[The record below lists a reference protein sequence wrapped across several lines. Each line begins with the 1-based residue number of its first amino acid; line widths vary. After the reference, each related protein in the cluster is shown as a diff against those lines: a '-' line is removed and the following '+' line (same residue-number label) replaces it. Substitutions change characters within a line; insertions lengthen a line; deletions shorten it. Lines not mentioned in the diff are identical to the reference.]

1 LYLEVDFLEDIKPE
15 FFYSKR
21 SNLSIFAAELMVTPI
36 IIIVV
41 SLAMAAFFSG
51 LEIAFVS
58 ANKLRIELKSKQG
71 SNWAALVSSYYKSP
85 SRFISTILVAYNV
98 VLVIYGIFIGRQLD
112 AMLDPFHFSGLTN
125 LLISTII
132 STIIVLFTADFLPKA
147 LFRINP
153 NFVLSIFIYP
163 FQLFY
168 FLLWP
173 IVQFTIWLSKK
184 ILRILT
190 KQVFIETAPAFT
202 KVDLGH
208 FISETLQDNR
218 KSEVDAEILKNA
230 LDFSTVRVR
239 DCVVPRTDL
248 VAIEVSESMESL
260 IALFLESYHSKIL
273 VYRDSIDNIIGYVH
287 QIDLFKKPKS
297 IRQILMPVLITNQSR
312 TAQQMLNE
320 FVKKR
325 KSIALVVD
333 EFGGT
338 AGIITVEDIME
349 EILGEIDDEHDTDS
363 HLIEKQIHENEFEFS
378 ASLQVDYLNEKYGFN
393 IAEGEYETLA
403 GYIIAQHGSIPS
415 VGESLNIQ
423 RFKVKILKFDEARID
438 LVRMVVLDE

>member
-1 LYLEVDFLEDIKPE
+1 
-15 FFYSKR
+15 
-21 SNLSIFAAELMVTPI
+21 MVTPI
-36 IIIVV
+36 VVILV

-71 SNWAALVSSYYKSP
+71 SAWATLVSDYYKSP

-98 VLVIYGIFIGRQLD
+98 VLVIYGIFIGKQLAD
-112 AMLDPFHFSGLTN
+112 MLEPFQLSRVSN
-125 LLISTII
+125 LLISTVI

-153 NFVLSIFIYP
+153 NFILSIFIYP

-168 FLLWP
+168 YLLWP
-173 IVQFTIWLSKK
+173 IVQFTIWMSKK
-184 ILRILT
+184 VLRLLT
-190 KQVFIETAPAFT
+190 SQVFVETAPAFT

-239 DCVVPRTDL
+239 NCVVPRTDL
-248 VAIEVSESMESL
+248 VAIDVDETMEALYELFIESR
-260 IALFLESYHSKIL
+260 HSKIL

-287 QIDLFKKPKS
+287 QVDMFKKPKS
-297 IRQILMPVLITNQSR
+297 IKSVLMPILITNESR

-349 EILGEIDDEHDTDS
+349 EILGEIEDEHDDDNHIT
-363 HLIEKQIHENEFEFS
+363 EKQIGENEYEFS
-378 ASLQVDYLNEKYGFN
+378 ASLEVDYLNEKYDFN
-393 IAEGEYETLA
+393 IPEGEYETLA
-403 GYIIAQHGSIPS
+403 GYIIAEHGSIPS
-415 VGESLNIQ
+415 EGEILNIQ
-423 RFKVKILKFDEARID
+423 RFRVTILKFDEARID
-438 LVRMVVLDE
+438 LVKLVANEE

>member
-1 LYLEVDFLEDIKPE
+1 
-15 FFYSKR
+15 
-21 SNLSIFAAELMVTPI
+21 MVTPI
-36 IIIVV
+36 VVILV

-58 ANKLRIELKSKQG
+58 ANKLRIEIKSKQG
-71 SNWAALVSSYYKSP
+71 SAWAELVSDYYKSP

-98 VLVIYGIFIGRQLD
+98 VLVIYGIFIGKQLAD
-112 AMLDPFHFSGLTN
+112 MLDPFHFSRVTN

-153 NFVLSIFIYP
+153 NFILSIFIYP

-168 FLLWP
+168 YLLWP
-173 IVQFTIWLSKK
+173 IVQFTIWLAKK
-184 ILRILT
+184 VLRMLT
-190 KQVFIETAPAFT
+190 SQVFIETAPAFT

-239 DCVVPRTDL
+239 DCVMPRTDL
-248 VAIEVSESMESL
+248 CAIDISDSIDDLRDLFIESR
-260 IALFLESYHSKIL
+260 HSKIL

-287 QIDLFKKPKS
+287 QIDMFKKPGSIKS
-297 IRQILMPVLITNQSR
+297 VLMPILITNESR

-349 EILGEIDDEHDTDS
+349 EILGEIDDEHDDDNHIT
-363 HLIEKQIHENEFEFS
+363 EKQISENEFELS
-378 ASLQVDYLNEKYGFN
+378 ASLEVDYLNEKYAFN
-393 IAEGEYETLA
+393 IPKGEYETLA
-403 GYIIAQHGSIPS
+403 GYIIAGYGSIPS

-438 LVRMVVLDE
+438 LVRMVVHDE

>member
-1 LYLEVDFLEDIKPE
+1 
-15 FFYSKR
+15 
-21 SNLSIFAAELMVTPI
+21 MVTPI
-36 IIIVV
+36 VVILV

-71 SNWAALVSSYYKSP
+71 SAWATLVSDYYKSP

-98 VLVIYGIFIGRQLD
+98 VLVIYGIFIGKTLAD
-112 AMLDPFHFSGLTN
+112 MLDPFHFSRVSN
-125 LLISTII
+125 LLISTVI

-153 NFVLSIFIYP
+153 NFILSIFIYP

-168 FLLWP
+168 YLLWP

-184 ILRILT
+184 VLRLLT
-190 KQVFIETAPAFT
+190 SQVFVETAPAFT

-239 DCVVPRTDL
+239 NCVVPRTDL
-248 VAIEVSESMESL
+248 VAIDVDETMDALRDLFIESR
-260 IALFLESYHSKIL
+260 HSKIL

-287 QIDLFKKPKS
+287 QIDMFKKPKS
-297 IRQILMPVLITNQSR
+297 IKSVLMPILITNESR

-349 EILGEIDDEHDTDS
+349 EILGEIEDEHDDDNHIT
-363 HLIEKQIHENEFEFS
+363 EKQIGENEYEFS
-378 ASLQVDYLNEKYGFN
+378 ASLEVDYLNEKYDFN
-393 IAEGEYETLA
+393 IPEGEYETLA
-403 GYIIAQHGSIPS
+403 GYIIAEHGSIPS
-415 VGESLNIQ
+415 EGEILTIQ
-423 RFKVKILKFDEARID
+423 RFRVTILKFDEARID
-438 LVRMVVLDE
+438 LVRMVANED

>member
-1 LYLEVDFLEDIKPE
+1 
-15 FFYSKR
+15 
-21 SNLSIFAAELMVTPI
+21 MVSPI
-36 IIIVV
+36 IVIIS
-41 SLAMAAFFSG
+41 SLGLAAFFSG

-71 SNWAALVSSYYKSP
+71 SQWAILVSDYYKSP
-85 SRFISTILVAYNV
+85 SRFISTILVAYNI
-98 VLVIYGIFIGRQLD
+98 VLVIYGIFIGDVLNDFLGRFQN
-112 AMLDPFHFSGLTN
+112 SRVTN
-125 LLISTII
+125 LLISTVV

-153 NFVLSIFIYP
+153 NFILSIFIYP
-163 FQLFY
+163 FQLVY
-168 FLLWP
+168 FILWP
-173 IVQFTIWLSKK
+173 IVQFVIWLAKK
-184 ILRILT
+184 LLKLLT
-190 KQVFIETAPAFT
+190 SQNFIETAPAFT

-239 DCVVPRTDL
+239 DCIVPRTDL
-248 VAIEVSESMESL
+248 VAIELNENMD
-260 IALFLESYHSKIL
+260 ALFSLFKESSHSKIL
-273 VYRDSIDNIIGYVH
+273 VYHDSIDNIIGYVH
-287 QIDLFKKPKS
+287 QVDLFKKPKS
-297 IRQILMPVLITNQSR
+297 IKSILMPILITNESR

-349 EILGEIDDEHDTDS
+349 EILGEIDDEHDDNTD
-363 HLIEKQIHENEFEFS
+363 ITEKQLSENEFEFS
-378 ASLQVDYLNEKYGFN
+378 ASLEVDYLNEKYNFN
-393 IAEGEYETLA
+393 IPEGEYETLA
-403 GYIIAQHGSIPS
+403 GYIIAEHGSIPHE
-415 VGESLNIQ
+415 GETLTIQ
-423 RFKVKILKFDEARID
+423 RFSVKILKFDEARIE
-438 LVRMVVLDE
+438 LVRMMVLEE

>member
-1 LYLEVDFLEDIKPE
+1 M
-15 FFYSKR
+15 
-21 SNLSIFAAELMVTPI
+21 SIFAAKIMVTPI
-36 IIIVV
+36 VIIIV

-71 SNWAALVSSYYKSP
+71 SSWAALVSDYYKSP

-98 VLVIYGIFIGRQLD
+98 VLVIYGIFIGKQLND
-112 AMLDPFHFSGLTN
+112 FLTPFHYSRVAN

-153 NFVLSIFIYP
+153 NFILSIFIYP

-168 FLLWP
+168 YLLWP
-173 IVQFTIWLSKK
+173 IVQFTIWMSKK
-184 ILRILT
+184 ILRMLT
-190 KQVFIETAPAFT
+190 SQVFVETAPAFT

-230 LDFSTVRVR
+230 LDFSTVKVR
-239 DCVVPRTDL
+239 DCIVPRTDL
-248 VAIEVSESMESL
+248 VALEVGESMESL
-260 IALFLESYHSKIL
+260 QQLFLESHHSKIL
-273 VYRDSIDNIIGYVH
+273 VYRDSIDNIIGYAH
-287 QIDLFKKPKS
+287 QIDMFKKPKS
-297 IRQILMPVLITNQSR
+297 IKSILMPILITNESR
-312 TAQQMLNE
+312 SAQQMLNE

-349 EILGEIDDEHDTDS
+349 EILGEIDDEHDDDNHIT
-363 HLIEKQIHENEFEFS
+363 EKQIAENEFELS
-378 ASLQVDYLNEKYGFN
+378 ASLEVDYLNEKYAFN
-393 IAEGEYETLA
+393 IPDGDYETLA
-403 GYIIAQHGSIPS
+403 GYIIAEHGSIPS
-415 VGESLNIQ
+415 EGETLNIQ

-438 LVRMVVLDE
+438 LVRLVVNDE

>member
-1 LYLEVDFLEDIKPE
+1 MI
-15 FFYSKR
+15 
-21 SNLSIFAAELMVTPI
+21 TPLIVI
-36 IIIVV
+36 IV

-51 LEIAFVS
+51 LEISFVS

-71 SNWAALVSSYYKSP
+71 SQWATLVSDYYKSP
-85 SRFISTILVAYNV
+85 SRFISTILVAYNI
-98 VLVIYGIFIGRQLD
+98 VLVIYGIFIGKQLGD
-112 AMLDPFHFSGLTN
+112 MLSYFQFSKVTN
-125 LLISTII
+125 LLISTVF

-153 NFVLSIFIYP
+153 NFILSIFIYP
-163 FQLFY
+163 FQFFY

-173 IVQFTIWLSKK
+173 IVKFVIWLSKK
-184 ILRILT
+184 LLRILT
-190 KQVFIETAPAFT
+190 SQVFVETAPAFT

-208 FISETLQDNR
+208 FISQTLQENR

-239 DCVVPRTDL
+239 DCIVPRTDL
-248 VAIEVSESMESL
+248 VAIEIDSTMDELFAIFKESS
-260 IALFLESYHSKIL
+260 HSKIL
-273 VYRDSIDNIIGYVH
+273 VYRNSIDNIIGYVH
-287 QIDLFKKPKS
+287 QVDLFEKPKS
-297 IRQILMPVLITNQSR
+297 IKSILMPILITNESR

-349 EILGEIDDEHDTDS
+349 EILGEIDDEHDNDN
-363 HLIEKQIHENEFEFS
+363 HLVEKQISENEFEFS
-378 ASLQVDYLNEKYGFN
+378 ASLEVDYLNEKYGFN
-393 IAEGEYETLA
+393 IPEGEYETLA
-403 GYIIAQHGSIPS
+403 GYIIAEHGNIPS
-415 VGESLNIQ
+415 VGEMLNIQ

-438 LVRMVVLDE
+438 LVRMEVHDE

>member
-1 LYLEVDFLEDIKPE
+1 
-15 FFYSKR
+15 
-21 SNLSIFAAELMVTPI
+21 MVSPI
-36 IIIVV
+36 IVIIS
-41 SLAMAAFFSG
+41 SLGLAAFFSG

-71 SNWAALVSSYYKSP
+71 SQWAILVSDYYKSP
-85 SRFISTILVAYNV
+85 SRFISTILVAYNI
-98 VLVIYGIFIGRQLD
+98 VLVIYGIFIGDVLNDFLGRFQN
-112 AMLDPFHFSGLTN
+112 SRVTN
-125 LLISTII
+125 LLISTIV

-153 NFVLSIFIYP
+153 NFILSIFIYP
-163 FQLFY
+163 FQLVY
-168 FLLWP
+168 FILWP
-173 IVQFTIWLSKK
+173 IVQFVIWLAKK
-184 ILRILT
+184 LLKLLT
-190 KQVFIETAPAFT
+190 SQNFIETAPAFT

-239 DCVVPRTDL
+239 DCIVPRTDL
-248 VAIEVSESMESL
+248 VAIELNEGMD
-260 IALFLESYHSKIL
+260 ALFSLFKESSHSKIL
-273 VYRDSIDNIIGYVH
+273 VYHDSIDNIIGYVH
-287 QIDLFKKPKS
+287 QVDLFKKPKS
-297 IRQILMPVLITNQSR
+297 IKSILMPILITNESR

-349 EILGEIDDEHDTDS
+349 EILGEIDDEHDDNTD
-363 HLIEKQIHENEFEFS
+363 ITEKQLSENEFEFS
-378 ASLQVDYLNEKYGFN
+378 ASLEVDYLNEKYNFN
-393 IAEGEYETLA
+393 IPEGEYETLA
-403 GYIIAQHGSIPS
+403 GYIIAEHGSIPHE
-415 VGESLNIQ
+415 GETLTIQ
-423 RFKVKILKFDEARID
+423 RFSVKILKFDEARIE
-438 LVRMVVLDE
+438 LVRMLVLEE

>member
-1 LYLEVDFLEDIKPE
+1 
-15 FFYSKR
+15 
-21 SNLSIFAAELMVTPI
+21 MVSPI
-36 IIIVV
+36 IVIITT
-41 SLAMAAFFSG
+41 LGLAAFFSG

-71 SNWAALVSSYYKSP
+71 SQWAILVSDYYKSP
-85 SRFISTILVAYNV
+85 SRFISTILVAYNI
-98 VLVIYGIFIGRQLD
+98 VLVIYGIFIGDVLND
-112 AMLDPFHFSGLTN
+112 FLSGFQNSRVTN
-125 LLISTII
+125 LLVSTVV

-153 NFVLSIFIYP
+153 NFILSIFIYP
-163 FQLFY
+163 FQLVY

-173 IVQFTIWLSKK
+173 IVQFVIWLAKK
-184 ILRILT
+184 LLKMLT
-190 KQVFIETAPAFT
+190 SQNFIETAPAFT

-248 VAIEVSESMESL
+248 VAIDLNESME
-260 IALFLESYHSKIL
+260 ALFSIFKESSHSKIL
-273 VYRDSIDNIIGYVH
+273 VYHDSIDNIIGYVH
-287 QIDLFKKPKS
+287 QVDLFKKPKS
-297 IRQILMPVLITNQSR
+297 IKSILMPILITNESR

-349 EILGEIDDEHDTDS
+349 EILGEIDDEHDDNTD
-363 HLIEKQIHENEFEFS
+363 ITEKQIAENEFEFS
-378 ASLQVDYLNEKYGFN
+378 ASLEVDYLNEKYGFN
-393 IAEGEYETLA
+393 IPEGEYETLA
-403 GYIIAQHGSIPS
+403 GYIIAEHGSIPHE
-415 VGESLNIQ
+415 GETLTIQ
-423 RFKVKILKFDEARID
+423 RFSVKILKFDEARIE
-438 LVRMVVLDE
+438 LVRMLVLEE

>member
-1 LYLEVDFLEDIKPE
+1 
-15 FFYSKR
+15 
-21 SNLSIFAAELMVTPI
+21 MVAPLAVI
-36 IIIVV
+36 LI

-71 SNWAALVSSYYKSP
+71 SNWAAIVSDYYKSP
-85 SRFISTILVAYNV
+85 SRFISTILVAYNI
-98 VLVIYGIFIGRQLD
+98 VLVLYGIFIGKELD
-112 AMLDPFHFSGLTN
+112 NKLDSFHFSGIVN

-153 NFVLSIFIYP
+153 NFILSIFIYP

-168 FLLWP
+168 FFLWP

-190 KQVFIETAPAFT
+190 SQVFVETAPAFT

-218 KSEVDAEILKNA
+218 KSEVDTEILKNA
-230 LDFSTVRVR
+230 LDFSTVKVR
-239 DCVVPRTDL
+239 NCIVPRTDL
-248 VAIEVSESMESL
+248 VAIDMEETMESL
-260 IALFLESYHSKIL
+260 QNLFIESHHSKIL
-273 VYRDSIDNIIGYVH
+273 VYRESIDNIIGYVH
-287 QIDLFKKPKS
+287 QIDMFKKPKS
-297 IRQILMPVLITNQSR
+297 IKSILMPILITNESR

-349 EILGEIDDEHDTDS
+349 EILGEIDDEHDDDN
-363 HLIEKQIHENEFEFS
+363 HLIEKQISENEFEFS
-378 ASLQVDYLNEKYGFN
+378 AALEVDYLNEKYHFN
-393 IAEGEYETLA
+393 IPEGEYETLA
-403 GYIIAQHGSIPS
+403 GYIIASHGSIPS
-415 VGESLNIQ
+415 EGESLHIE
-423 RFKVKILKFDEARID
+423 RFKVKILKFEEARID
-438 LVRMVVLDE
+438 LVRMVLQDE

>member
-1 LYLEVDFLEDIKPE
+1 
-15 FFYSKR
+15 
-21 SNLSIFAAELMVTPI
+21 MVTPI
-36 IIIVV
+36 VVILV

-71 SNWAALVSSYYKSP
+71 SAWAELVSDYYKSP

-98 VLVIYGIFIGRQLD
+98 VLVIYGIFIGKQL
-112 AMLDPFHFSGLTN
+112 ANMLDPFHFSRVTN

-153 NFVLSIFIYP
+153 NFILSIFIYP

-168 FLLWP
+168 YLLWP
-173 IVQFTIWLSKK
+173 IVQFTIWLAKK
-184 ILRILT
+184 VLRMLT
-190 KQVFIETAPAFT
+190 SQVFIETAPAFT

-239 DCVVPRTDL
+239 DCVMPRTDL
-248 VAIEVSESMESL
+248 CAIDINDSIDELRYLFIESR
-260 IALFLESYHSKIL
+260 HSKIL

-287 QIDLFKKPKS
+287 QIDMFKKPGSIKS
-297 IRQILMPVLITNQSR
+297 VLMPILITNESR

-349 EILGEIDDEHDTDS
+349 EILGEIDDEHDDDNHIT
-363 HLIEKQIHENEFEFS
+363 EKQISENEFELS
-378 ASLQVDYLNEKYGFN
+378 ASLEVDYLNEKYAFN
-393 IAEGEYETLA
+393 IPKGEYETLA
-403 GYIIAQHGSIPS
+403 GYIIAGYGSIPS

-438 LVRMVVLDE
+438 LVRMVVHDE

>member
-1 LYLEVDFLEDIKPE
+1 
-15 FFYSKR
+15 
-21 SNLSIFAAELMVTPI
+21 MVSPI
-36 IIIVV
+36 IVIIA
-41 SLAMAAFFSG
+41 SLGMAAFFSG

-71 SNWAALVSSYYKSP
+71 SQWAILVSDYYKSP
-85 SRFISTILVAYNV
+85 SRFISTILVAYNI
-98 VLVIYGIFIGRQLD
+98 VLVIYGIFIGDVLND
-112 AMLDPFHFSGLTN
+112 FLSGFHNSRVTN
-125 LLISTII
+125 LLISTVI

-153 NFVLSIFIYP
+153 NFILSLFIYP
-163 FQLFY
+163 FQLVY

-173 IVQFTIWLSKK
+173 IVQFVIWLAKK
-184 ILRILT
+184 LLKMLT
-190 KQVFIETAPAFT
+190 SQNFIETSPAFT

-248 VAIEVSESMESL
+248 VAIDLNESME
-260 IALFLESYHSKIL
+260 ALFSIFKESSHSKIL
-273 VYRDSIDNIIGYVH
+273 VYHDSIDNIIGYVH
-287 QIDLFKKPKS
+287 QVDLFKKPKS
-297 IRQILMPVLITNQSR
+297 IKSILMPILITNESR

-349 EILGEIDDEHDTDS
+349 EILGEIDDEHDDNTD
-363 HLIEKQIHENEFEFS
+363 ITEKQIAENEYEFS
-378 ASLQVDYLNEKYGFN
+378 ASLEVDYLNEKYGFN
-393 IAEGEYETLA
+393 IPEGEYETLA
-403 GYIIAQHGSIPS
+403 GYIIAEHGSIPHE
-415 VGESLNIQ
+415 GETLNIQ
-423 RFKVKILKFDEARID
+423 RFSVKILKFDEARIE
-438 LVRMVVLDE
+438 LVRMLVLEE

>member
-1 LYLEVDFLEDIKPE
+1 
-15 FFYSKR
+15 
-21 SNLSIFAAELMVTPI
+21 MVTPI
-36 IIIVV
+36 VVILV

-71 SNWAALVSSYYKSP
+71 SGWATLVSDYYKSP

-98 VLVIYGIFIGRQLD
+98 VLVIYGIFIGKTLAD
-112 AMLDPFHFSGLTN
+112 MLEPFHFSRVSN
-125 LLISTII
+125 LLISTVI

-153 NFVLSIFIYP
+153 NFILSIFIYP

-168 FLLWP
+168 YLLWP
-173 IVQFTIWLSKK
+173 IVQFTIWMSKK
-184 ILRILT
+184 VLRLLT
-190 KQVFIETAPAFT
+190 SQVFVETAPAFT

-239 DCVVPRTDL
+239 NCVVPRTDL
-248 VAIEVSESMESL
+248 VAIDVDETMDALRDLFIESR
-260 IALFLESYHSKIL
+260 HSKIL

-287 QIDLFKKPKS
+287 QIDMFKKPKS
-297 IRQILMPVLITNQSR
+297 IKSVLMPILITNESR

-349 EILGEIDDEHDTDS
+349 EILGEIEDEHDDDNHIT
-363 HLIEKQIHENEFEFS
+363 EKQIGENEYEFS
-378 ASLQVDYLNEKYGFN
+378 ASLEVDYLNEKYDFN
-393 IAEGEYETLA
+393 IPEGEYETLA
-403 GYIIAQHGSIPS
+403 GYIIAEHGSIPS
-415 VGESLNIQ
+415 EGEILTIQ
-423 RFKVKILKFDEARID
+423 RFRVTILKFDEARID
-438 LVRMVVLDE
+438 LVRMVANED

>member
-1 LYLEVDFLEDIKPE
+1 
-15 FFYSKR
+15 
-21 SNLSIFAAELMVTPI
+21 MVTPLVVI
-36 IIIVV
+36 LV

-71 SNWAALVSSYYKSP
+71 SQWAALVSDYYKSP
-85 SRFISTILVAYNV
+85 SRFISTILVAYNII
-98 VLVIYGIFIGRQLD
+98 LVIYGVFIGKELD
-112 AMLDPFHFSGLTN
+112 DMLEPFKFSQVSN
-125 LLISTII
+125 LLISTLV

-153 NFVLSIFIYP
+153 NFILSIFIYP

-168 FLLWP
+168 YLLWP
-173 IVQFTIWLSKK
+173 IVQFVIWLSKK
-184 ILRILT
+184 LLRLLT
-190 KQVFIETAPAFT
+190 SQVFIETSPAFT

-239 DCVVPRTDL
+239 DCAVPRTDL
-248 VAIEVSESMESL
+248 VAIDIEANLEE
-260 IALFLESYHSKIL
+260 LFLIFKESRHSKIL

-287 QIDLFKKPKS
+287 QVEMFKRPKS
-297 IRQILMPVLITNQSR
+297 IKSILMPILITNESR

-349 EILGEIDDEHDTDS
+349 EILGEIDDEHDDNNHLTD
-363 HLIEKQIHENEFEFS
+363 KQLSETEYEFS
-378 ASLQVDYLNEKYGFN
+378 ASLEVDHLNEKYGFN
-393 IAEGEYETLA
+393 IPEGEYETLA
-403 GYIIAQHGSIPS
+403 GYIIAEHGSIPS
-415 VGESLNIQ
+415 VGEELNIQ

-438 LVRMVVLDE
+438 LVRLVIGDE